1 MAQGIDE
8 VEDVRRERR
17 LDNLLDSVG
26 MTANP
31 G

>member
-1 MAQGIDE
+1 MAQGIDD
-8 VEDVRRERR
+8 VDDVRRERR
-17 LDNLLDSVG
+17 MDALLDSVG